1 MKTIFV
7 SSTFNDMQYE
17 RDAIREISMPII
29 NSHAK
34 KYGESVSFCDLRW
47 GVNTTDLE
55 SNTGS
60 KKVLDVCFNEID
72 RCRPYM
78 VVILGDRYGWIPN
91 SKIVGSIATQ
101 KNFDLQDLEM
111 SVTALEIE
119 YGSLSSSTDISHTL
133 FYFRDFEGVVPDEY
147 TAEDLLH
154 KQKLDELKARI
165 NRLSGGTV
173 KHYTVSWDGEKL
185 RGVEEFAKGLA
196 IDITKLLETEWIEAA
211 STSDFQKD
219 QAIHQSFAAEN
230 SALLCIR
237 DELVTQLLSDI
248 DSNRR
253 LVVVN
258 GSSGS
263 GKSVLLSRL
272 YQEIKSKYDVLFYAC
287 GLTSMCTCAGDII
300 DGIVCAIESF
310 LGREPDTSAQATDPD
325 AYADYVV
332 KLYKEYDETGRHFV
346 LILDGLEKLLPT
358 KSRDT
363 LKFLPSPDS
372 INNFSCVIGLD
383 ESFNS
388 LIEANKRVGGDAD
401 WWRVSDIVNLHEHI
415 NDAEK
420 RAVLK
425 SILDSQKKELD
436 EKVID
441 HILYTKK
448 GASLFELQLIVDGLL
463 AMNREDFLIIK
474 QYGNDMEAINR
485 HQMEIVDSYPDNEEA
500 LSGVLLNTFAQ
511 TMGLVF
517 VPEVLNY
524 IAVSQYGLLDE
535 DLKRLVSGYNTLDF
549 IHYVTYM
556 KDFFIQRYDGRYD
569 FSHQCARRGIL
580 ETISNKS
587 DYSRKLIDVL
597 QTRDD
602 NIQLQEI
609 VYHYFPAGDM
619 RGFASYIVKWEGRAY
634 ARDQALQQAADSA
647 RNLAACTLFE
657 HCACN
662 GMTDL
667 INLIETPELWD
678 RDQSFIYF
686 LNLTFKRLLLD
697 NGEEHVNERIL
708 LYSTIFKVLIDLSYE
723 DDDDETQ
730 RRRNLIDA
738 TESWGDATLARG
750 SDKDKEIVLSIF
762 KSYINMEEIMAKDG
776 DAIHNYLN
784 LASAYSRT
792 ALKIEDNISEEASK
806 YALELLRK
814 EYELKLSDKYTR
826 QYQKKMG
833 YHPGHPSSDYLI
845 HRYEKVGTPQAY
857 QMAIALIK
865 EELAALSET
874 SVSSSIGGELGKL
887 VAQSNEDTKRYNFR
901 TRAFLYDSMIGLLVK
916 QDNDDKENRII
927 ECCEKIAAEMDS
939 FLELHYEPSE
949 LLSIYYVGYRT
960 AIKRLMDLNT
970 ERTNTLALGYCKKA
984 TSNIS
989 GVKALGNINQT
1000 ILEICEFAGEL
1011 YSKLGEHEDAISCY
1025 EVAERIHRI
1034 NLRQNPNPENE
1045 WNLSYC
1051 CSKLAKEHLAIPEAE
1066 HHEKA
1071 IAYCNA
1077 HIEISACLYEKS
1089 RTIEDFNLLVHA
1101 RGSLASALR
1110 KTGDLDVERK
1120 ALQYRM
1126 ETAKLINETQVS
1138 QNDLQRLLQLL
1149 WWEYSYIVQ
1158 VCVENENV
1166 FSLDEQI
1173 ELFKN
1178 YVAALNRI
1186 VAETPEKI
1194 QSWGINKQLKKTYER
1209 LSGAYLDKGD
1219 FYESKK
1225 YTDLASEVIE

>member
-55 SNTGS
+55 SDTGS

-78 VVILGDRYGWIPN
+78 VVILGDRYGWIPDA
-91 SKIVGSIATQ
+91 KIVGSIATQ

-119 YGSLSSSTDISHTL
+119 YGSLSSGTDLSHTL
-133 FYFRDFEGVVPDEY
+133 FYFRDFKGVAPDDFTVEGQ
-147 TAEDLLH
+147 LH

-165 NRLSGGTV
+165 NRLTGGLV
-173 KHYTVSWDGEKL
+173 KHYTVSWDGEKIH
-185 RGVEEFAKGLA
+185 GVDEFAKGLA
-196 IDITKLLETEWIEAA
+196 QDITNMLEAEWIDTA
-211 STSDFQKD
+211 STSEFIRD
-219 QAIHQSFAAEN
+219 QTVHKSFAAEN
-230 SALLCIR
+230 STLFCIR
-237 DELVTQLLSDI
+237 EPLLKQLVSDI
-248 DSNRR
+248 DEQKR

-272 YQEIKSKYDVLFYAC
+272 YHEIKSKYDVLFYAC
-287 GLTSMCTCAGDII
+287 GLTLMCTCAGDII
-300 DGIVCAIESF
+300 DGIVCAIENF
-310 LGREPDTSAQATDPD
+310 LGKEPNTNTKENDSD

-332 KLYKEYDETGRHFV
+332 KLYKEYNETGRHFV

-372 INNFSCVIGLD
+372 IDNFSCVIGLD
-383 ESFNS
+383 ETFNS
-388 LIEANKRVGGDAD
+388 LMEANKSIDEDAD
-401 WWRVSDIVNLHEHI
+401 WWRVSNIVSLHEHI

-436 EKVID
+436 EKLID

-463 AMNREDFLIIK
+463 AMNKEDFLIIK
-474 QYGNDMEAINR
+474 QYGNNMEAITR
-485 HQMEIVDSYPDNEEA
+485 HQMEMVDGYPDNEEA
-500 LSGVLLNTFAQ
+500 LSGFLLNTFAQ
-511 TMGLVF
+511 TMGLAF

-535 DLKRLVSGYNTLDF
+535 DLKQLVAGYNTLDF

-580 ETISNKS
+580 ETLSNKS
-587 DYSRKLIDVL
+587 DYCRRIIDVL
-597 QTRDD
+597 QKRDD

-609 VYHYFPAGDM
+609 VYHYIPAGDI
-619 RGFASYIVKWEGRAY
+619 RGFASYIIKWEDRAY
-634 ARDQALQQAADSA
+634 VRDQVSQQVADSA
-647 RNLAACTLFE
+647 RNLAAHILFS
-657 HCACN
+657 HCVCN

-667 INLIETPELWD
+667 INLIDNPELWD
-678 RDQSFIYF
+678 RNQSFIYF
-686 LNLTFKRLLLD
+686 LNHSFNKFLQE
-697 NGEEHVNERIL
+697 NGEKYINEQIL
-708 LYSTIFKVLIDLSYE
+708 LYRTIFTTLIDLSYTDNE
-723 DDDDETQ
+723 AETQ

-738 TESWGDATLARG
+738 TESWGTATLSRG

-762 KSYINMEEIMAKDG
+762 KSYINMEEIMARDG
-776 DAIHNYLN
+776 DPIHDYLN
-784 LASAYSRT
+784 LASAYSLT
-792 ALKIEDNISEEASK
+792 ALKIADNVSEEASQF
-806 YALELLRK
+806 AIELLQK
-814 EYELKLSDKYTR
+814 EYDLKLSDRYTQ

-833 YHPGHPSSDYLI
+833 YYPGHPSSDYLI

-865 EELAALSET
+865 GELAALSET
-874 SVSSSIGGELGKL
+874 SVSSTIGGELGKL

-901 TRAFLYDSMIGLLVK
+901 SRAFLYDNMIGLLVK
-916 QDNDDKENRII
+916 QDNDDKEDRIV

-939 FLELHYEPSE
+939 FLELNYEPSE

-970 ERTNTLALGYCKKA
+970 ERTNTLALDYCKKA

-1051 CSKLAKEHLAIPEAE
+1051 CSKLAKEHLVIPETE
-1066 HHEKA
+1066 HREKA
-1071 IAYCNA
+1071 RAYCNE
-1077 HIEISACLYEKS
+1077 HIDISASLYEKS
-1089 RTIEDFNLLVHA
+1089 RTIEDFNLLIHA
-1101 RGSLASALR
+1101 RGSLASVLS
-1110 KTGDLDVERK
+1110 KTGGLDAERE

-1126 ETAKLINETQVS
+1126 ETAKLINETRVS
-1138 QNDLQRLLQLL
+1138 QSDLQRLLQLL

-1158 VCVENENV
+1158 ACVEKSNV
-1166 FSLDEQI
+1166 LSLDEQI
-1173 ELFKN
+1173 KLFEN

-1186 VAETPEKI
+1186 IAEAPEKI
-1194 QSWGINKQLKKTYER
+1194 QSWGINKQLKKTYQR
-1209 LSGAYLDKGD
+1209 LSDTYLDKGD

-1225 YTDLASEVIE
+1225 YTDLASGVIE